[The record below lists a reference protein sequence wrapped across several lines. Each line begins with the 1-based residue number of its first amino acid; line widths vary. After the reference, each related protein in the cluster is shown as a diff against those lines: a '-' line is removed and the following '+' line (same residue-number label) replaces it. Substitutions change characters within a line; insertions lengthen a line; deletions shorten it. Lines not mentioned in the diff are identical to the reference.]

1 MMSLEQL
8 EHLFFTKDVRTPA
21 SCIFVYDI
29 GSSRVYADAEGK
41 KLFPRLTF
49 GELLFYYSR
58 YEYTI
63 SLLDFLYRYE
73 RAWAL
78 YSDEFMNI
86 DVKRIFYQKPPTSE
100 IDIYSDESDKIVKF
114 KLDDNSEEKTS
125 DVEIEKRAQN
135 AQIKNKYIKLR
146 LELTPANEPI
156 INPVYKPNYTDIIEY
171 TEPRNL
177 GQVIEKIQTRPSL
190 CLYAR
195 IAHHFLRQDNFIDE
209 FMRACTARIDTVEA
223 RANATSYTVCPTG
236 EEPTNWFSPPNESK
250 IQLVEP
256 WGNKNAKT
264 NMSNWVTH
272 YNGGGTHVITRS
284 VEPLVAALIS
294 AYPTTIEFVGKESSI
309 DVAYL
314 RESIINGAWCGRIY
328 DDDKQCHNMLTFLTL
343 LLIASSSGI
352 PMYASRGWTVVSK
365 VWRDMVRT
373 IQGDRWLARY
383 TEATAESKTT
393 ERGVEINEERL
404 LELAIKVIAITHV
417 SEQKVQGFKPGAL
430 GYVRYVEK
438 FYARMVKEDVLG
450 QVKTKP
456 WAIKGRQGGTS
467 TDTEG
472 PKEEDLSDGSA
483 VETGE
488 EEDLSDDSA
497 VETGESKSDIDDKVN
512 DPTLRFAR
520 RVRFMQEFSYPRDM
534 DDLRDAVRFRLA
546 HWLVLKPTQIQF
558 V

>member
-1 MMSLEQL
+1 MSR
-8 EHLFFTKDVRTPA
+8 RTEIVEA
-21 SCIFVYDI
+21 ACKEGIAILTQELSLQTNSTRII
-29 GSSRVYADAEGK
+29 SADN
-41 KLFPRLTF
+41 
-49 GELLFYYSR
+49 
-58 YEYTI
+58 
-63 SLLDFLYRYE
+63 SLLTYPIFSFVQLAFLYARSTLNISFVKFLFNYE
-73 RAWAL
+73 VSYYL
-78 YSDEFMNI
+78 Y
-86 DVKRIFYQKPPTSE
+86 YQKRLV
-100 IDIYSDESDKIVKF
+100 IDIYTGFRLQENNVRYEATEGQKISEDIDKFMINF
-114 KLDDNSEEKTS
+114 DLELPIKTG
-125 DVEIEKRAQN
+125 DYIKIEPNQTEEIEKIRQH
-135 AQIKNKYIKLR
+135 YI
-146 LELTPANEPI
+146 ELQLVLLPSYESIESPAHSTSPSKELS
-156 INPVYKPNYTDIIEY
+156 D
-171 TEPRNL
+171 
-177 GQVIEKIQTRPSL
+177 IEKPGTDFLRACIQRPSL

-223 RANATSYTVCPTG
+223 RANATSFTVCPTG
-236 EEPTNWFSPPNESK
+236 EEPTNWFSPPNERK
-250 IQLVEP
+250 IQLKEP
-256 WGNKNAKT
+256 WGNENAKA
-264 NMSNWVTH
+264 NMSKWVKH
-272 YNGGGTHVITRS
+272 YDGGGTHVITRS

-383 TEATAESKTT
+383 TEATAETNISKH
-393 ERGVEINEERL
+393 GVEINEERL
-404 LELAIKVIAITHV
+404 LEVAIKVIAITHV

-438 FYARMVKEDVLG
+438 FYERMVKEDVLG

-456 WAIKGRQGGTS
+456 W
-467 TDTEG
+467 TDEG
-472 PKEEDLSDGSA
+472 QQ
-483 VETGE
+483 
-488 EEDLSDDSA
+488 
-497 VETGESKSDIDDKVN
+497 GESKSGSAV

-546 HWLVLKPTQIQF
+546 HWLILKPTQIQF

>member
-1 MMSLEQL
+1 MSR
-8 EHLFFTKDVRTPA
+8 RTEIVEAACKEGIAISTQELSLQTNSTAGRPI
-21 SCIFVYDI
+21 S
-29 GSSRVYADAEGK
+29 ADN
-41 KLFPRLTF
+41 
-49 GELLFYYSR
+49 
-58 YEYTI
+58 
-63 SLLDFLYRYE
+63 SLLSYPIYSFVQLAFLYARSTLNISFVKFLFNYE
-73 RAWAL
+73 VSYYL
-78 YSDEFMNI
+78 Y
-86 DVKRIFYQKPPTSE
+86 YQKRLV
-100 IDIYSDESDKIVKF
+100 IDIYTGFRLQANDVQYNTTNEEPISDTDKFMINF
-114 KLDDNSEEKTS
+114 DLELPIKTTRYIKIGPNQTE
-125 DVEIEKRAQN
+125 EIEKIRQHYIEL
-135 AQIKNKYIKLR
+135 QLGLLPSYESIKS
-146 LELTPANEPI
+146 
-156 INPVYKPNYTDIIEY
+156 PVSSSSPTKTLSD
-171 TEPRNL
+171 
-177 GQVIEKIQTRPSL
+177 IEKPGPVFLRACIQRPSL

-195 IAHHFLRQDNFIDE
+195 IAHHVLRQDNFIDE

-223 RANATSYTVCPTG
+223 RANATFYTKCPTG
-236 EEPTNWFSPPNESK
+236 EEPTNWFSPPNPAPIE
-250 IQLVEP
+250 LAEP
-256 WGNKNAKT
+256 WGNEKAKT
-264 NMSNWVTH
+264 NMSRWVKH
-272 YNGGGTHVITRS
+272 YEGGGTHVITRS

-383 TEATAESKTT
+383 TEATTEATAERKTQ
-393 ERGVEINEERL
+393 EHGVEINEERL

-438 FYARMVKEDVLG
+438 FYDRMVKEDVLG

-456 WAIKGRQGGTS
+456 WADEGNNNDGGVNNTS
-467 TDTEG
+467 AS
-472 PKEEDLSDGSA
+472 KS
-483 VETGE
+483 
-488 EEDLSDDSA
+488 
-497 VETGESKSDIDDKVN
+497 GESSTDKVN

>member
-1 MMSLEQL
+1 MSRRTEIVEAACKEGIAISTPELSLQTNSRRVISADKTLLTYPIYSFVQL
-8 EHLFFTKDVRTPA
+8 A
-21 SCIFVYDI
+21 
-29 GSSRVYADAEGK
+29 
-41 KLFPRLTF
+41 
-49 GELLFYYSR
+49 
-58 YEYTI
+58 
-63 SLLDFLYRYE
+63 FLYARSISTEISFVKFLFNYE
-73 RAWAL
+73 VSYYL
-78 YSDEFMNI
+78 Y
-86 DVKRIFYQKPPTSE
+86 YQKRLV
-100 IDIYSDESDKIVKF
+100 IDIYTGFRLQENNATYNATEGQKIQGTDKHMINFDLELPIKRGEHI
-114 KLDDNSEEKTS
+114 NIGPNQTE
-125 DVEIEKRAQN
+125 EIEKIRQHYIELQLDLLPSYESIESPAPNTSAKKKLHDIENPKTDFLRAC
-135 AQIKNKYIKLR
+135 
-146 LELTPANEPI
+146 
-156 INPVYKPNYTDIIEY
+156 
-171 TEPRNL
+171 
-177 GQVIEKIQTRPSL
+177 IQRPSL

-236 EEPTNWFSPPNESK
+236 ETPTNWFSKPDERN
-250 IQLVEP
+250 IDLVAP
-256 WGNKNAKT
+256 WGNRNART
-264 NMSNWVTH
+264 IMSKWVRH
-272 YNGGGTHVITRS
+272 YEGGGKHVITRS

-383 TEATAESKTT
+383 TEATAETKTT
-393 ERGVEINEERL
+393 TDQGVEINEERL

-456 WAIKGRQGGTS
+456 WADEGDVNDGGVVATGASKSAEPS
-467 TDTEG
+467 TD
-472 PKEEDLSDGSA
+472 
-483 VETGE
+483 
-488 EEDLSDDSA
+488 
-497 VETGESKSDIDDKVN
+497 KVK

>member
-1 MMSLEQL
+1 MSELVEY
-8 EHLFFTKDVRTPA
+8 A
-21 SCIFVYDI
+21 SWDGINTGNGLVLNF
-29 GSSRVYADAEGK
+29 
-41 KLFPRLTF
+41 
-49 GELLFYYSR
+49 
-58 YEYTI
+58 
-63 SLLDFLYRYE
+63 
-73 RAWAL
+73 
-78 YSDEFMNI
+78 
-86 DVKRIFYQKPPTSE
+86 
-100 IDIYSDESDKIVKF
+100 
-114 KLDDNSEEKTS
+114 
-125 DVEIEKRAQN
+125 IEK
-135 AQIKNKYIKLR
+135 I
-146 LELTPANEPI
+146 PEPI
-156 INPVYKPNYTDIIEY
+156 INAAYPILNFTELAFLYNTADTANIPFIKFLFQYEAAYLVNYQTEANIKLQLLFRQDDGEDMNYASPYAFDLDKSLNNLSPDVNIEKFKERLVQLKRKYTQYRMALTRNNELIEY
-171 TEPRNL
+171 PPDNSNL
-177 GQVIEKIQTRPSL
+177 TSQLEKICLPSTKTISAVLERPSL

-236 EEPTNWFSPPNESK
+236 EEPTNWFSPPSLVDIN
-250 IQLVEP
+250 LVEP
-256 WGNKNAKT
+256 WGNENAKT

-383 TEATAESKTT
+383 TEATAETT
-393 ERGVEINEERL
+393 TTTDQGVEINEERL

-456 WAIKGRQGGTS
+456 WADEGQQGAS
-467 TDTEG
+467 Q
-472 PKEEDLSDGSA
+472 SDNDA
-483 VETGE
+483 
-488 EEDLSDDSA
+488 
-497 VETGESKSDIDDKVN
+497 KVN

-546 HWLVLKPTQIQF
+546 HWLVLEPTQIQF